1 MNILMGLLEIIP
13 YGKKFLL
20 EKYEDSNHAHRSW
33 EHCFKSFQIARLN
46 DDYTNN
52 KNKLC
57 LELAFFLASW
67 GMYRG
72 SSFLVKK
79 DYLVHQGVIDCIFK
93 EEYRDLWSIPIEHID
108 KAACD
113 MIMSL
118 RDEIENEYNRVRN
131 RTNGVISDVLI
142 TKVLMGTMGCVP
154 AYDRYFIEGLK
165 KCNIRPLHFS
175 TKSLAAIVSTFYPYG
190 NELRKLKE
198 PIYLDEKDEWHDD
211 NHYYPDMKLIDMC
224 IWQIGF
230 VSEFQGFKK

>member
-1 MNILMGLLEIIP
+1 MDFPEVIL

-20 EKYEDSNHAHRSW
+20 EKYEDPNHAHRSW
-33 EHCFKSFQIARLN
+33 EHCFKSFQLAR
-46 DDYTNN
+46 TNCDCTN
-52 KNKLC
+52 TKDRLC
-57 LELAFFLASW
+57 LDLAFYLASW

-79 DYLVHQGVIDCIFK
+79 DYMVHQGVIDCIFK
-93 EEYRDLWSIPIEHID
+93 EEYEDLWSIPIEKID
-108 KAACD
+108 KTVCD
-113 MIMSL
+113 KIMIL
-118 RDEIENEYNRVRN
+118 RDEIENEYNIVRN

-165 KCNIRPLHFS
+165 KCNIRPLHLS
-175 TKSLAAIVSTFYPYG
+175 TKSLAAIVSTFYPYRDQ
-190 NELRKLKE
+190 LRKFKE
-198 PIYLDEKDEWHDD
+198 PIYFDEKEEWQDD

-230 VSEFQGFKK
+230 DSEIIGPS